1 MKIKSKLLVSLS
13 LLFVLIITLS
23 TIAIRQV
30 RQLGA
35 ETGNILAANYQ
46 SLDYSRNMY
55 KILDEGVIQADTVK
69 FRAVLNKQ
77 VKNITEIGE
86 QEITTDLNDDFA
98 AFVKDAN
105 AQTLLKVRGDLN
117 SIMKIN
123 MDAIKRKSLTAE
135 DTAKQSILW
144 LSFTSA
150 FCLIIGFTLLLNLP
164 GYIANPIKELTE
176 SIKQIAAKN
185 YSQRVNYKG
194 HDEFATLAR
203 SFNTMAEKLQEY
215 SSSNLAKLMIEK
227 SRIET
232 LINNLS
238 DPIIGLN
245 EKNNVLFINEQALQI
260 TGLQNEDI
268 IGQKAEELALKN
280 DLLRTLLQKML
291 PGEGNNG
298 ENIKIYTNNKESHFE
313 QLIVP
318 ISIVPTGEAEKK
330 QIGTFLIL
338 RNVTAYKELD
348 TAKTNFI
355 ATVSHEFKTPIASMK
370 MSLQLLENERTG
382 VLNEEQHSLVESL
395 REDTERLLRTTG
407 ELLNITQVETGK
419 AQFKIESVDINQ
431 LINASI
437 DANRKMALQKD
448 VRIIDTA
455 TNNLPEIIADGEKA
469 LWIISNLLSN
479 AIRYSHE
486 NADVEISTNVT
497 QTHIEVA
504 ISDSGIGI
512 NREYQ
517 YKVFEKYF
525 RVPGNEKGGTG
536 LGLSISKEFING
548 MGGYIDLKSDIGS
561 GSVFTAGFKRSI

>member
-69 FRAVLNKQ
+69 FRTVLDKQ

-313 QLIVP
+313 QLIVA

-407 ELLNITQVETGK
+407 ELLNITQVEMGK

-548 MGGYIDLKSDIGS
+548 MGGYIDLNSDIGS